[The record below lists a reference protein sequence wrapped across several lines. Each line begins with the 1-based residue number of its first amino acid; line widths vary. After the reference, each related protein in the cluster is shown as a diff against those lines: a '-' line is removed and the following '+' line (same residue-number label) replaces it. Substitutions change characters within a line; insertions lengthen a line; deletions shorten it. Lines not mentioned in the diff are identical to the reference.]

1 MPKLIIVAGPSRGGK
16 SRFAAEYAERHDLP
30 LVSTDDFKD
39 LPWPDVPLAVGEAV
53 DMLDNSDQFAP
64 DGATVV
70 VEGVRALSFVSKLKL
85 AKDVVAIFWCVAGPC
100 DNAKAK
106 GLETRQRVLLTEMRG
121 ELPDLHRVAP
131 DTWEWAMR
139 EKLEVLFPPRE
150 ALTPF
155 PPAMYFIPKGDES

>member
-39 LPWPDVPLAVGEAV
+39 LPWADVPLAICEAV
-53 DMLDNSDQFAP
+53 DKFDELLDDR
-64 DGATVV
+64 GAENCRSGASEIVV
-70 VEGVRALSFVSKLKL
+70 VEGVRALSFVSKLSR

-121 ELPDLHRVAP
+121 ELPDLHRVDAQNYL
-131 DTWEWAMR
+131 AMLVVSLQPVR
-139 EKLEVLFPPRE
+139 LHLDPSEVFER
-150 ALTPF
+150 
-155 PPAMYFIPKGDES
+155 GES

>member
-30 LVSTDDFKD
+30 LVSTDDYKAY
-39 LPWPDVPLAVGEAV
+39 PWADVPFAVGEMV
-53 DMLDNSDQFAP
+53 DTFDE

-70 VEGVRALSFVSKLKL
+70 VEGVRALSFVKKLGR

-121 ELPDLHRVAP
+121 ELLDTFRVAP

-139 EKLEVLFPPRE
+139 EKLEVLFPPRGE
-150 ALTPF
+150 ITPI
-155 PPAMYFIPKGDES
+155 PPALLFMPVDD

>member
-39 LPWPDVPLAVGEAV
+39 MPWAEVPLAIGEAV
-53 DMLDNSDQFAP
+53 DKF
-64 DGATVV
+64 DGSFEIGDKGAVV
-70 VEGVRALSFVSKLKL
+70 LEGVRALSFVKHMGR
-85 AKDVVAIFWCVAGPC
+85 AKDVIGLFWCVAGPC

-121 ELPDLHRVAP
+121 ELPDLHRIDEHNYQVELSIHP
-131 DTWEWAMR
+131 T
-139 EKLEVLFPPRE
+139 VLNVV
-150 ALTPF
+150 PF
-155 PPAMYFIPKGDES
+155 SGVVTGHAEG